1 MQFNPIRLIKY
12 HIAYRSLSK
21 SLTEMYR
28 NKCSKQQ
35 EIRKIKNGNESQIN
49 LRKESYHGQSSL

>member
-12 HIAYRSLSK
+12 HIAYRSYE

-35 EIRKIKNGNESQIN
+35 QIRKIKNGNESQIN